1 LIARLW
7 TLLLKELRQN
17 TVVLAVAA
25 LGLPIAW
32 LFFMLGAFGA
42 AATVS
47 YMEIHAN
54 FLRFA
59 FVPFAFAVGNRLVV
73 TELYGRT
80 QRFLEGLPMG
90 RFEPAFVK
98 WTLGAAILLGVS
110 VSSLVVSLAVASL
123 REPID
128 AGFATS
134 LGART
139 LVFTITLWSF
149 LFMMGQLGKLRVP
162 LYLVLGLV
170 LIILASTTELELMRF
185 GPFALVGQDLALS
198 REGVPWAESA
208 TSLAIAAACLAVTV
222 ALAFVREGGVQETLS
237 KPMSSRERAMV
248 GIATCTIL
256 IVWTGLQPEA
266 EPMPYQM
273 SGEHVLRAR
282 SVPLVIGYGSEAG
295 RADAER
301 LLARLEPSLVALM
314 PAMGWT
320 ALPEARVV
328 LRGSLDGRT
337 FENAALRAGDGAL
350 VRANFRETASPDLEG
365 LEAALVRGLLDDRT
379 NHRADFEPQAW
390 ARSGFPLWWAHCGPH
405 RTPPTAPALGP
416 CTLSASRRALAQ
428 LALHASP
435 EGGRGVDRARIA
447 AWSRLREEENDRVAE
462 SLAGTGMVTLARL
475 TGGAGPTQ
483 LANALFSR
491 WVPDDSRVVL
501 TTLLSPLPSRLRDA
515 TGVELDGLHAEWQA
529 DLVRDRSAPE
539 VATLLGRVSPRPTA
553 TFTIAARE
561 GSLRT
566 LVFDVTV
573 PWART
578 EGVIVTVLTRVLA
591 PFDTRVEAPD
601 LRRDQFVLEAGAGTS
616 VGGGA
621 SAGAPV
627 TRHIELTGRVSAG
640 DRILVL
646 VEVEDPASGLGAPTR
661 ILAER
666 RVVE

>member
-1 LIARLW
+1 MIVRLW

-32 LFFMLGAFGA
+32 IFFLLGALGA

-47 YMEIHAN
+47 YLEIHAN
-54 FLRFA
+54 FLRIA

-73 TELYGRT
+73 AELYGRT

-90 RFEPAFVK
+90 RFEPALVK
-98 WTLGAAILLGVS
+98 WSLGAAVLLAVACG
-110 VSSLVVSLAVASL
+110 SLVVSLAVASF

-134 LGART
+134 LVART
-139 LVFTITLWSF
+139 VVFTITLWSF

-185 GPFALVGQDLALS
+185 GPFALLGQDLALS
-198 REGVPWAESA
+198 RAGVPWSEVI
-208 TSLAIAAACLAVTV
+208 TSLAIAAGCLAATV
-222 ALAFVREGGVQETLS
+222 ALALVREGGVQETLS

-248 GIATCTIL
+248 GIAVCTIL
-256 IVWTGLQPEA
+256 IVWSGLQPEA

-295 RADAER
+295 RVDAEH
-301 LLARLEPSLVALM
+301 LLARLEPSLAALA
-314 PAMGWT
+314 PAMGWA

-337 FENAALRAGDGAL
+337 FEYATLRAGDGAL
-350 VRANFRETASPDLEG
+350 VRANFREAARPDLEG
-365 LEAALVRGLLDDRT
+365 LEAALVRSVLDDRS
-379 NHRADFEPQAW
+379 NHRAHFEPQAW
-390 ARSGFPLWWAHCGPH
+390 VRSGFPLWWAHCGPH
-405 RTPPTAPALGP
+405 RARPGEP
-416 CTLSASRRALAQ
+416 CNLSVSRRALAQ
-428 LALHASP
+428 LALH
-435 EGGRGVDRARIA
+435 ERGVDRGRIA
-447 AWSRLREEENDRVAE
+447 AWSRLREEESDRVAE
-462 SLAGTGMVTLARL
+462 SLAGTAMVTLARL
-475 TGGAGPTQ
+475 TRGQGPAQ
-483 LANALFSR
+483 LARALFSR
-491 WVPDDSRVVL
+491 WAPDDSRVVL
-501 TTLLSPLPSRLRDA
+501 GTLLSPIPSRFREA
-515 TGVELDGLHAEWQA
+515 TGLEVDAFHAEWQA
-529 DLVRDRSAPE
+529 DLVRDRGAPE
-539 VATLLGRVSPRPTA
+539 VAELLGRVSPRPTA
-553 TFTIAARE
+553 LFSVLARE

-578 EGVIVTVLTRVLA
+578 EGVVITVLTRVLA
-591 PFDTRVEAPD
+591 PFDAIVEAAD
-601 LRRDQFVLEAGAGTS
+601 LRRDQFVPEAGPTGTPS
-616 VGGGA
+616 
-621 SAGAPV
+621 

-640 DRILVL
+640 DRVL
-646 VEVEDPASGLGAPTR
+646 AIVEVEDPTGGLGAPTR
-661 ILAER
+661 VLAQR

>member
-1 LIARLW
+1 MIARLW

-32 LFFMLGAFGA
+32 FFFMLGAFGA

-73 TELYGRT
+73 AELYGRT

-90 RFEPAFVK
+90 RFEPAVVK
-98 WTLGAAILLGVS
+98 WSLGAAILLGVAS
-110 VSSLVVSLAVASL
+110 SSLVVSLAVASF

-128 AGFATS
+128 TGFATS

-139 LVFTITLWSF
+139 VVFTITLWSF

-162 LYLVLGLV
+162 LYLVLGLA

-198 REGVPWAESA
+198 RAGVPWAEA
-208 TSLAIAAACLAVTV
+208 LTSLAIAAGCLGVTV

-337 FENAALRAGDGAL
+337 FENAGLRAGDGAL

-379 NHRADFEPQAW
+379 NHRAHFEPQAW
-390 ARSGFPLWWAHCGPH
+390 VRSGFPLFWAHCGPH
-405 RTPPTAPALGP
+405 RAPPTAPSAP
-416 CTLSASRRALAQ
+416 CTLSPSRRALAQ
-428 LALHASP
+428 LALHATP
-435 EGGRGVDRARIA
+435 TGGRGVDRARIA
-447 AWSRLREEENDRVAE
+447 AWSRLRERENDRVAE

-475 TGGAGPTQ
+475 TNGAGPAQ

-491 WVPDDSRVVL
+491 WAPDDSRVVL
-501 TTLLSPLPSRLRDA
+501 GTLFSPLPSRMRDA
-515 TGVELDGLHAEWQA
+515 TGVELDALHAEWQA

-539 VATLLGRVSPRPTA
+539 VAALLGRVSPRPTA
-553 TFTIAARE
+553 TFTVAARE

-578 EGVIVTVLTRVLA
+578 EGVVITVLTRVLA
-591 PFDTRVEAPD
+591 PFDTIVEAPD
-601 LRRDQFVLEAGAGTS
+601 LRRDQFVLAAPTGQAPP
-616 VGGGA
+616 
-621 SAGAPV
+621 GAPV

-640 DRILVL
+640 DRILAI

-661 ILAER
+661 LLAER